1 MALRIVGV
9 DPGLTRCGLA
19 AVDVAANRQVELVG
33 FTVAGTP
40 TGTPLDARLLAIAEA
55 IDAWLEL
62 HQPDV
67 LALERVFASANV
79 STVIGTA
86 QVTGIVILAAARRG
100 IPVALHT
107 PTEVKAAVTG
117 SGQATKVAI
126 GKMVAKICRLDEP
139 PKPAD
144 AADAVALAIAHGWR
158 GAAVGSN
165 ASASASATAGRVGS
179 NQLTAAQQAWIAAEA
194 SSKRRATRR

>member
-1 MALRIVGV
+1 MSLRVVGV

-19 AVDVAANRQVELVG
+19 VVDVAANRQVTLVDV
-33 FTVAGTP
+33 TVAGTP
-40 TGTPLDARLLAIAEA
+40 PGTPLDARLLTIANA
-55 IDAWLEL
+55 IDAWLDQ

-67 LALERVFASANV
+67 LALERVFAQVNV

-86 QVTGIVILAAARRG
+86 QVTGIVITAAARRG

-117 SGQATKVAI
+117 SGQATKNAI

-144 AADAVALAIAHGWR
+144 AADAVALAIAHAWR
-158 GAAVGSN
+158 GAAAGSN
-165 ASASASATAGRVGS
+165 ASASASTAGGS
-179 NQLTAAQQAWIAAEA
+179 KQLTAAQQAWIAAEA
-194 SSKRRATRR
+194 SAKHKAARR

>member
-1 MALRIVGV
+1 MSLRVVGV

-19 AVDVAANRQVELVG
+19 VVDVSASRQVELVDV
-33 FTVAGTP
+33 TVAGTP
-40 TGTPLDARLLAIAEA
+40 PGTPLDARLLTIANA
-55 IDAWLEL
+55 IDAWLDT
-62 HQPDV
+62 HKPDV
-67 LALERVFASANV
+67 LAIERVFAQVNV

-86 QVTGIVILAAARRG
+86 QVTGIVITAAARRG

-117 SGQATKVAI
+117 SGQATKAAI

-144 AADAVALAIAHGWR
+144 AADAVALAIAHAWR
-158 GAAVGSN
+158 GAAAGSN
-165 ASASASATAGRVGS
+165 ASASAASSSGAR
-179 NQLTAAQQAWIAAEA
+179 QLTTAQRAWIAAEA
-194 SSKRRATRR
+194 SAKHRAARR

>member
-1 MALRIVGV
+1 MALRVVGV
-9 DPGLTRCGLA
+9 DPGLTRCGLSV
-19 AVDVAANRQVELVG
+19 VDVAANRKVELIDV
-33 FTVAGTP
+33 TVAGTP
-40 TGTPLDARLLAIAEA
+40 PGTPLDARLLTIADA
-55 IDAWLEL
+55 IDAWLDK

-86 QVTGIVILAAARRG
+86 QVTGVIILAAARRN

-117 SGQATKVAI
+117 SGQATKAAI

-165 ASASASATAGRVGS
+165 ASASASAARTGS
-179 NQLTAAQQAWIAAEA
+179 QQLTAAQRAWIAAEA
-194 SSKRRATRR
+194 SSKHRAARR

>member
-1 MALRIVGV
+1 M
-9 DPGLTRCGLA
+9 
-19 AVDVAANRQVELVG
+19 VDVAANRKVELIDV
-33 FTVAGTP
+33 TVAGTP
-40 TGTPLDARLLAIAEA
+40 PGTPLDARLLTIADA
-55 IDAWLEL
+55 IDAWLDK

-86 QVTGIVILAAARRG
+86 QVTGVIILAAARRN

-117 SGQATKVAI
+117 SGQATKAAI
-126 GKMVAKICRLDEP
+126 GKMVAKICRLDAP

-165 ASASASATAGRVGS
+165 ASASASAARTGS
-179 NQLTAAQQAWIAAEA
+179 QQLTAAQQAWIAAEA
-194 SSKRRATRR
+194 SSKHRAARR

>member
-1 MALRIVGV
+1 MALRVVGV
-9 DPGLTRCGLA
+9 DPGLTRCGLSV
-19 AVDVAANRQVELVG
+19 VDVAANRKVELIDV
-33 FTVAGTP
+33 TVAGTP
-40 TGTPLDARLLAIAEA
+40 PGTPLDARLLTIADA
-55 IDAWLEL
+55 IDAWLDK

-86 QVTGIVILAAARRG
+86 QVTGVIILAAARRN

-117 SGQATKVAI
+117 SGQATKAAI

-165 ASASASATAGRVGS
+165 ASASAFAARTGS
-179 NQLTAAQQAWIAAEA
+179 QQLTAAQQAWIAAEA
-194 SSKRRATRR
+194 SSKHRAARR

>member
-1 MALRIVGV
+1 MGV

-19 AVDVAANRQVELVG
+19 VVDVLPNRKVELIDV
-33 FTVAGTP
+33 TVIGTP
-40 TGTPLDARLLAIAEA
+40 PGTALDARLLAVANG
-55 IDAWLEL
+55 IDAWLER

-67 LALERVFASANV
+67 LALERVFSQVNV

-86 QVTGIVILAAARRG
+86 QASGIVIVSAARQQ

-117 SGQATKVAI
+117 SGQATKNAV

-144 AADAVALAIAHGWR
+144 AADAVALAIAHAWR
-158 GAAVGSN
+158 GAAAGSH
-165 ASASASATAGRVGS
+165 ASASASPAARSGGAA
-179 NQLTAAQQAWIAAEA
+179 LTPAQRAWIAAEA
-194 SSKRRATRR
+194 ASKGRAARG

>member
-1 MALRIVGV
+1 MTLRVVGV

-19 AVDVAANRQVELVG
+19 VVDVAANRQVSLVDV
-33 FTVAGTP
+33 TVVGTP
-40 TGTPLDARLLAIAEA
+40 PGTPLDARLLTVANG
-55 IDAWLEL
+55 IDQWLDT
-62 HQPDV
+62 HKPDV
-67 LALERVFASANV
+67 LALERVFAQVNV

-86 QVTGIVILAAARRG
+86 QVTGVVITAAARRG

-117 SGQATKVAI
+117 SGQATKNAI

-144 AADAVALAIAHGWR
+144 AADAVALAIAHAWR
-158 GAAVGSN
+158 GAAAGSN
-165 ASASASATAGRVGS
+165 ASASSAAKSGS
-179 NQLTAAQQAWIAAEA
+179 SQLTAAQKAWIAAEA
-194 SSKRRATRR
+194 SAKHRAARK

>member
-1 MALRIVGV
+1 MTLRVVGV

-19 AVDVAANRQVELVG
+19 VVDVEPNRKVSLIDAS
-33 FTVAGTP
+33 VAGTP
-40 TGTPLDARLLAIAEA
+40 PGTPLDRRLLTISEA
-55 IDAWLEL
+55 IDAWLDL

-67 LALERVFASANV
+67 LAIERVFSAV
-79 STVIGTA
+79 SVTTVIGTA
-86 QVTGIVILAAARRG
+86 QASGVVITAAAKRN

-117 SGQATKVAI
+117 NGQSNKHAV
-126 GKMVAKICRLDEP
+126 GKMVAKICRLDSP

-144 AADAVALAIAHGWR
+144 AADAVALAIAHAWR

-165 ASASASATAGRVGS
+165 AAASAGKVGS
-179 NQLTAAQQAWIAAEA
+179 TQLTSAQQAWIAAEA
-194 SSKRRATRR
+194 SAKRRGTRR

>member
-1 MALRIVGV
+1 
-9 DPGLTRCGLA
+9 GLA
-19 AVDVAANRQVELVG
+19 VVDVAANRQVSLVDV
-33 FTVAGTP
+33 TVAGTP
-40 TGTPLDARLLAIAEA
+40 PGTPLDARLLKIADA
-55 IDAWLEL
+55 IDAWLDL
-62 HQPDV
+62 HKPDV

-86 QVTGIVILAAARRG
+86 QVTGVVITAAARRG
-100 IPVALHT
+100 IPVAMHT

-144 AADAVALAIAHGWR
+144 AADAVALAITHGWR
-158 GAAVGSN
+158 GAASGSN
-165 ASASASATAGRVGS
+165 ASASAAAAGGS
-179 NQLTAAQQAWIAAEA
+179 SQLTAAQQAWIAAEA
-194 SSKRRATRR
+194 SAKRRAVRR

>member
-165 ASASASATAGRVGS
+165 ASASATAGRVGS